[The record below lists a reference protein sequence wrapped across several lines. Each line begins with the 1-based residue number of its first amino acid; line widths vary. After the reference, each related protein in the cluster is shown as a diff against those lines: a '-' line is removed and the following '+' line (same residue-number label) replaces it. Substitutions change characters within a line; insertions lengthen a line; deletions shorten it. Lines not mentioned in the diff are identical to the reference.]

1 MKHRKLVLCLTVAA
15 CLAASSPSR
24 AADVPADVKEAI
36 AYFDKYSAKSKDD
49 SKYAE
54 LVHDLAATGDP
65 AAAERIGRILTEDK
79 NSEHH
84 MIAADSLSDFAKNPA
99 GREAAGK
106 ALVKALER
114 GDWDE
119 DMKIQLVD
127 AIGKLTFAPGT
138 LPICEVLLKTDS
150 PWLMLRCVRALG
162 LIKDLHALPALL
174 EILERMPVGYKWPA
188 GDEVKVDSGAAGDAD
203 QKAAEAAYNEQHK
216 NDRGK
221 KGKPP
226 VMFKAYIQELKKTVQ
241 AITNDPTID
250 GGQALR
256 AWMVERTDMLK
267 KLGIEIPKY
276 KGPPIPDEDKKKK

>member
-1 MKHRKLVLCLTVAA
+1 MESRTRFLALTIAA
-15 CLAASSPSR
+15 CLAAASSAR
-24 AADVPADVKEAI
+24 AGDVPADVKEAI

-49 SKYAE
+49 TKYAE

-65 AAAERIGRILTEDK
+65 AAAERIGRILTEDR

-84 MIAADSLSDFAKNPA
+84 LIAADALSEFVKNPA

-106 ALVKALER
+106 ALVKALAK

-119 DMKIQLVD
+119 DMQIQLVD
-127 AIGKLTFAPGT
+127 AIGKITFAPGT
-138 LPICEVLLKTDS
+138 LPICEVLLKAES

-174 EILERMPVGYKWPA
+174 ELLERMPVGFKWPA
-188 GDEVKVDSGAAGDAD
+188 GDEVTVDTGASGDAD
-203 QKAAEAAYNEQHK
+203 QQAAEASYNEQHK

-221 KGKPP
+221 TGKPP
-226 VMFKAYIQELKKTVQ
+226 VMFKAFIQELKKTVQ

-256 AWMVERTDMLK
+256 AWMVARADMLK

-276 KGPPIPDEDKKKK
+276 KGPPLPDEPKKK